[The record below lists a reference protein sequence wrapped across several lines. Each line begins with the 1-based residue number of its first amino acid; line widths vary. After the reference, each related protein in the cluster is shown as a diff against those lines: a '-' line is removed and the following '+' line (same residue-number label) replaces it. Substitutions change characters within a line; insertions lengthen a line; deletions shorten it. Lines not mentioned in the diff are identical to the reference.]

1 MAMATAERPTAIRF
15 VPAPPVEVV
24 VATDLGSVAVLK
36 HGNLYLLTDQFG
48 DIHPDTRGLG
58 LYEGDTR
65 LLSCSV
71 LRVNGYRPAIL
82 QPPVGAAYEDAIELT
97 NPEPRRDLGAK
108 LDPLALVHRSIGIRR
123 ERVVAGLLRER
134 VRLVNYA
141 EARARVVLTLDL
153 AADLADIFEIR
164 GWPRSRRGT
173 HLPIAIHEGL
183 GRVVFRYDGLDG
195 VRRLVH
201 VALDGGPSLAPTE
214 EGTIRA
220 TWRWSIPPGA
230 ERHVEWHVWGEK
242 IGLGSGELEPAEPT
256 AVAEPAAVA
265 GPTDLGESGVV
276 AGPAGSAQ
284 PVEARTAPPLEV
296 RTAPPVAPPAA
307 PTAGGRPELE
317 GELVAPGSASEEAA
331 ALALF
336 SPVPRLRDA
345 EAGAAYRAWWRG
357 ATEIESDNELFNL
370 TLQRSTTDLRLLV
383 NDGPGQREWHLA
395 AGIPW
400 FVTLFGRDSI
410 ITALQVLAF
419 RPQIA
424 YATLDVLAARQAT
437 ALDPERDA
445 EPGKILHELRTGELA
460 AVGELPHTP
469 YYGSVDSTPLWLI
482 LLGATFDWTGDRA
495 LLDRLW
501 PNALAALEW
510 IDRWGDRDGDGFV
523 EYERRNPTGLLNQGW
538 KDSSDAVRDRR
549 GRLAPTPIA
558 LVEVQGYVY
567 DAKRRMA
574 RLAAIRGET
583 ELAARL
589 ETEAA
594 ALRERFE
601 AAFWVPDLRYY
612 AMALDGEKRPA
623 DAITSNPGQAL
634 WSGIVAP
641 ERARPVADRLLGP
654 GLYSGWGVR
663 TYAAGQPGYN
673 PIGYHTG
680 TVWPHD
686 TSLIAAGLKRYGLEE
701 EANELISRVFEAAQA
716 FPAYRLPELFC
727 GFERDSAT
735 APVPYP
741 VACSPQAWAAGAPF
755 LFLQTMLGLQ
765 PHAERGELELLHPR
779 LPSWLRSVRVR
790 NLRVGSAV
798 VDLLFH
804 SWRGTTSAEV
814 LRKEGDIAV
823 TIRL

>member
-1 MAMATAERPTAIRF
+1 MPEARGGVALA
-15 VPAPPVEVV
+15 EVV
-24 VATDLGSVAVLK
+24 DEALGEPVAEA
-36 HGNLYLLTDQFG
+36 
-48 DIHPDTRGLG
+48 
-58 LYEGDTR
+58 
-65 LLSCSV
+65 
-71 LRVNGYRPAIL
+71 
-82 QPPVGAAYEDAIELT
+82 GAA
-97 NPEPRRDLGAK
+97 
-108 LDPLALVHRSIGIRR
+108 
-123 ERVVAGLLRER
+123 
-134 VRLVNYA
+134 
-141 EARARVVLTLDL
+141 
-153 AADLADIFEIR
+153 
-164 GWPRSRRGT
+164 
-173 HLPIAIHEGL
+173 
-183 GRVVFRYDGLDG
+183 
-195 VRRLVH
+195 
-201 VALDGGPSLAPTE
+201 
-214 EGTIRA
+214 
-220 TWRWSIPPGA
+220 
-230 ERHVEWHVWGEK
+230 
-242 IGLGSGELEPAEPT
+242 
-256 AVAEPAAVA
+256 
-265 GPTDLGESGVV
+265 
-276 AGPAGSAQ
+276 
-284 PVEARTAPPLEV
+284 
-296 RTAPPVAPPAA
+296 
-307 PTAGGRPELE
+307 
-317 GELVAPGSASEEAA
+317 EAA
-331 ALALF
+331 AVLPLF
-336 SPVPRLRDA
+336 TPVPRVRDD

-357 ATEIESDNELFNL
+357 ATEVESDNELFNL

-383 NDGPGQREWHLA
+383 NDGPGRREWYLA

-460 AVGELPHTP
+460 AIGELPHTP

-501 PNALAALEW
+501 PHALAALEW

-538 KDSSDAVRDRR
+538 KDSSDAVRDRH
-549 GRLAPTPIA
+549 GRLVPTPIA

-574 RLAAIRGET
+574 HLAEVRGET

-589 ETEAA
+589 EREAA

-612 AMALDGEKRPA
+612 AMALDGEKRQA

-634 WSGIVAP
+634 WTGIVSP
-641 ERARPVADRLLGP
+641 ERARSVADRLLGP

-686 TSLIAAGLKRYGLEE
+686 TSLIAAGLKRYGLED
-701 EANELISRVFEAAQA
+701 EANELISRVFEAAQS

-735 APVPYP
+735 SPVPYP

-755 LFLQTMLGLQ
+755 LFLETMLGLR
-765 PHAERGELELLHPR
+765 PHAERGELELLHPH

-790 NLRVGSAV
+790 NLRVGTAL

-814 LRKEGDIAV
+814 LRKEGDVAV

>member
-1 MAMATAERPTAIRF
+1 MGTASADRRAGIRF

-36 HGNLYLLTDQFG
+36 HSNLFLLTDQFG

-65 LLSCSV
+65 LLSQSI

-97 NPEPRRDLGAK
+97 NPEPRRDFGAK
-108 LDPLALVHRSIGIRR
+108 VDPLALVHRSIGIRR

-141 EARARVVLTLDL
+141 EGRARVVLTLDL

-173 HLPIAIHEGL
+173 YLPIAIHEGL
-183 GRVVFRYDGLDG
+183 GRIVFGYDGLDG

-201 VALDGGPSLAPTE
+201 VALDGNPSLEPTE

-220 TWRWSIPPGA
+220 TWRWSIPSGA
-230 ERHVEWHVWGEK
+230 ERQIEWHVWGEQHRP
-242 IGLGSGELEPAEPT
+242 GGDGTEPGGPGEPGDAE
-256 AVAEPAAVA
+256 AAAPAAA
-265 GPTDLGESGVV
+265 ERTETPERT
-276 AGPAGSAQ
+276 
-284 PVEARTAPPLEV
+284 EAPERTE
-296 RTAPPVAPPAA
+296 T
-307 PTAGGRPELE
+307 
-317 GELVAPGSASEEAA
+317 EEAA
-331 ALALF
+331 VVALF

-357 ATEIESDNELFNL
+357 ATEVESDNELFNL
-370 TLQRSTTDLRLLV
+370 TLQRSTIDLRLLV
-383 NDGPGQREWHLA
+383 NDGPRPREWYLA

-437 ALDPERDA
+437 TLDPERDA

-460 AVGELPHTP
+460 AIGELPHTP
-469 YYGSVDSTPLWLI
+469 YYGSVDATPLWLI

-501 PNALAALEW
+501 PHALAALDW

-538 KDSSDAVRDRR
+538 KDSSDAVRDRH
-549 GRLAPTPIA
+549 GRLVPTPIA

-574 RLAAIRGET
+574 HLAEVRGEG

-589 ETEAA
+589 EREAA

-601 AAFWVPDLRYY
+601 EAFWVPDLRYY
-612 AMALDGEKRPA
+612 AMALDGAKRQA

-634 WSGIVAP
+634 WTGIVSP
-641 ERARPVADRLLGP
+641 ERARAVADRLLGP

-686 TSLIAAGLKRYGLEE
+686 TSLIAAGLKRYGLED

-755 LFLQTMLGLQ
+755 LFLETMLGLR

-779 LPSWLRSVRVR
+779 LPAWLRSVRIR
-790 NLRVGSAV
+790 NLRIGSAL

-814 LRKEGDIAV
+814 LRKEGDVAV